1 MWLIL
6 SFSLLSMSTLFPA
19 ADCEFRARNG
29 QYEGS
34 CGSIFDAVPTFKVTA
49 TDSITSGRWR
59 PDTRPTSAWRGEVI
73 LPPPRN
79 SSPIEVE
86 SYADGTGVLRTI
98 VGWFPIS
105 GFESSTDAIRFR
117 LDPTQQVAPSALDR
131 QIIERAAVLISTEAR
146 WDRADD
152 RICAV
157 TDTTWSIYCALQ
169 RATLDVTGGFH
180 HRRPALELV
189 RVIVEQRTAGRDYSH
204 RLMDYNNDKTTRL
217 DDLRSLFAE
226 ALAKIRP

>member
-6 SFSLLSMSTLFPA
+6 SYSLLTASAWIGS
-19 ADCEFRARNG
+19 ADCEFRLRNG

-34 CGSIFDAVPTFKVTA
+34 CGSMFDAVPTFRITA
-49 TDSITSGRWR
+49 ADSITSGRWR
-59 PDTRPTSAWRGEVI
+59 SDTKPTSVWHGEVI
-73 LPPPRN
+73 FPPPRN
-79 SSPIEVE
+79 SSPIEIE
-86 SYADGTGVLRTI
+86 RYADGTGVLRTI

-105 GFESSTDAIRFR
+105 RFQLSTEAIRFR
-117 LDPTQQVAPSALDR
+117 LDPARQVAPSALDR
-131 QIIERAAVLISTEAR
+131 QIIERAAALLSTEAK

-152 RICAV
+152 RICAA

-217 DDLRSLFAE
+217 EDLRSLFAE
-226 ALAKIRP
+226 ALAKARP